1 MLFTV
6 NQVKNGVGVG
16 WNSLKV
22 DDLAKK
28 VDVPTKTEFV
38 ELQNVVGDKLDK
50 NPPHTHEMTQ
60 IKELSNTLDTK
71 LDKNKKYNYSSI
83 LENPEAIDYL
93 TTVQTTSLKIAPS
106 QTNKGY
112 IFDVDNID
120 DLRIIYNNQVI
131 GNYDATNKK
140 WIMGG
145 IDVKDVLE
153 NHAAAITKISEGG
166 VSSSDLNSIV
176 VDLIYPVGAIYM
188 STSAK
193 SPAEQF
199 SNTTWELISDNI
211 IYTSASTSE
220 SGTNYTVGTSTT
232 NYHLYYRKVNIWK
245 RIT

>member
-1 MLFTV
+1 M
-6 NQVKNGVGVG
+6 
-16 WNSLKV
+16 
-22 DDLAKK
+22 
-28 VDVPTKTEFV
+28 

-60 IKELSNTLDTK
+60 INELSNTLDTK

-112 IFDVDNID
+112 IFNVDNIG
-120 DLRIIYNNQVI
+120 DLRIINNSQVI
-131 GNYDATNKK
+131 GNYDVVNKK

-166 VSSSDLNSIV
+166 VSTSDLTNIQNTVNEHTEQIANKADSSHTHTTSDITDYKAYDDTDIKADIKNNIQLTLLQSI
-176 VDLIYPVGAIYM
+176 
-188 STSAK
+188 
-193 SPAEQF
+193 Q
-199 SNTTWELISDNI
+199 
-211 IYTSASTSE
+211 
-220 SGTNYTVGTSTT
+220 
-232 NYHLYYRKVNIWK
+232 H
-245 RIT
+245 